1 MSDIRIGVFGASR
14 GNFVSNFA
22 YKTHEAKLVAVC
34 DMREELLEDFK
45 KKPGVT
51 CYTSFD
57 DFINHDMDAVV
68 IANYANE
75 HAPYAIRCLNKGL
88 HVLSE
93 VLPAYSLKEAVELV
107 EAVERSGCIYSYA
120 ENYCYMP
127 ATLEFKSLYQS
138 NKLGVLEYAEGEYIH
153 NCEPIW
159 ADITYGDKNHWRNNM
174 SCNFYCSHSIGP
186 IIHATKLKPISVV
199 GFEVPYSP
207 RIANMGAKFGAAG
220 IEMITLENGAIIRS
234 THGNLAKNSI
244 WFSMY
249 GTKGRVESAREGT
262 NSGDMLTVYK
272 DLDKTEV
279 VSDGKLEVI
288 HPEHPLSKKAKG
300 LGHNDS
306 DYYPMHYFIEA
317 IKGNKDADI
326 IDVYEA
332 MDMSIIGILAYYS
345 VLDGNK
351 PYHIPNLRIKEE
363 RDLVRNDD
371 RKVGRDLPS
380 YSRTKIE
387 IDDIIYEKLRNKYIK
402 NLKEKN
408 K

>member
-127 ATLEFKSLYQS
+127 ATLEFKNLYQS
-138 NKLGVLEYAEGEYIH
+138 NKLGVLEYAEG
-153 NCEPIW
+153 
-159 ADITYGDKNHWRNNM
+159 
-174 SCNFYCSHSIGP
+174 
-186 IIHATKLKPISVV
+186 
-199 GFEVPYSP
+199 
-207 RIANMGAKFGAAG
+207 
-220 IEMITLENGAIIRS
+220 
-234 THGNLAKNSI
+234 
-244 WFSMY
+244 
-249 GTKGRVESAREGT
+249 
-262 NSGDMLTVYK
+262 
-272 DLDKTEV
+272 
-279 VSDGKLEVI
+279 
-288 HPEHPLSKKAKG
+288 
-300 LGHNDS
+300 
-306 DYYPMHYFIEA
+306 
-317 IKGNKDADI
+317 
-326 IDVYEA
+326 
-332 MDMSIIGILAYYS
+332 
-345 VLDGNK
+345 
-351 PYHIPNLRIKEE
+351 
-363 RDLVRNDD
+363 
-371 RKVGRDLPS
+371 
-380 YSRTKIE
+380 
-387 IDDIIYEKLRNKYIK
+387 
-402 NLKEKN
+402 
-408 K
+408 